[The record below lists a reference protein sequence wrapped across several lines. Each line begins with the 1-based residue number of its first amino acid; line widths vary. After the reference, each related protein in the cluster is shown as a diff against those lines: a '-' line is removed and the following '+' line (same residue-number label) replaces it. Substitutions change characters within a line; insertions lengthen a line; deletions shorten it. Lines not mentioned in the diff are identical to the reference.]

1 MKLRTL
7 FFLLSLEA
15 AAGAAPTSLRHD
27 PPKTTHRL
35 SAVELDRTAREAMT
49 LAPPKLPK
57 HATLSAVR
65 CSTSP
70 EVPVSPKLVTLD
82 VSPVPRR
89 AGAVPVTAVL
99 AFYKDDDAPIRVPI
113 TLDLDVPASA
123 LVADVPKGAGVTLV
137 VTRGL
142 VEVTTSAVTSSDG
155 DLGDVVQV
163 LLKPSGRALRARLVA
178 TDRAVAV
185 EDAR

>member
-99 AFYKDDDAPIRVPI
+99 AFYKDDDAPIRVPRI
-113 TLDLDVPASA
+113 CPVPPIQSF
-123 LVADVPKGAGVTLV
+123 V
-137 VTRGL
+137 R
-142 VEVTTSAVTSSDG
+142 TTSERSTFQSSTDG
-155 DLGDVVQV
+155 NLRTRT
-163 LLKPSGRALRARLVA
+163 LSERRA
-178 TDRAVAV
+178 
-185 EDAR
+185 